1 MSATDQKP
9 AKRPAVDWEAV
20 EREYRI
26 GLKTLRQIGEEFGCS
41 HVGVKKRAER
51 EGWSRD
57 LAAKIKESADAKVTK
72 SIVTKEV
79 TKETLVTERIIVE
92 ANAEMMAN
100 VIRGHHTLLTRLRGI
115 AMLLMDRLEAE
126 LEGTDLFR
134 QLGEMMA
141 SPDEFGVDK
150 VGDLYRKVI
159 ALPTQT
165 DTAKKLAEMLKTI
178 IELERKVF
186 KIDEQ
191 KPVESNPLAEL
202 IRAVSGTSLQV
213 AQHVSDDDNE

>member
-1 MSATDQKP
+1 MADAKP
-9 AKRPAVDWEAV
+9 KRPPVDWEAV
-20 EREYRI
+20 ELEYRI
-26 GLKTLRQIGEEFGCS
+26 GIKTLRQIADEQ
-41 HVGVKKRAER
+41 GVSNPAIVKRAKR
-51 EGWSRD
+51 DGWERD
-57 LAAKIKESADAKVTK
+57 LSAKIHAKAESLVSKQLVSNAVSKEAVIAERQ
-72 SIVTKEV
+72 IVD
-79 TKETLVTERIIVE
+79 
-92 ANAEMMAN
+92 ANAEMMAS
-100 VIRGHHTLLTRLRGI
+100 VIRSHHNLLTRLRGI

-150 VGDLYRKVI
+150 VGDLYRKVV

-191 KPVESNPLAEL
+191 KSADVNPLAEF
-202 IRAVSGTSLQV
+202 IRAVSGTALPI
-213 AQHVSDDDNE
+213 AQHVSNDDD

>member
-1 MSATDQKP
+1 MADGK
-9 AKRPAVDWEAV
+9 AKRPPVDWEAV
-20 EREYRI
+20 EREYRAGI
-26 GLKTLRQIGEEFGCS
+26 KTLRQIGEEFGCS
-41 HVGVKKRAER
+41 HVGVNKKAER
-51 EGWSRD
+51 EGWPRD
-57 LAAKIKESADAKVTK
+57 LSAKIKELADAKVTK
-72 SIVTKEV
+72 ALVTKEV
-79 TKETLVTERIIVE
+79 TKETAVSERQVIE
-92 ANAEMMAN
+92 ASAEMMAE
-100 VIRGHHTLLTRLRGI
+100 VIRSHHRLLTRLRGI
-115 AMLLMDRLEAE
+115 AMLLLDRLEAE

-191 KPVESNPLAEL
+191 KPAEVNPLAEL
-202 IRAVSGTSLQV
+202 IRAVSGTALPV
-213 AQHVSDDDNE
+213 AQHVSDDDDE

>member
-1 MSATDQKP
+1 MADGK
-9 AKRPAVDWEAV
+9 AKRLPVDWEAV
-20 EREYRI
+20 EREYRAGI
-26 GLKTLRQIGEEFGCS
+26 KTLRQIGEEFGCS
-41 HVGVKKRAER
+41 HVGVKKKAER
-51 EGWSRD
+51 EGWPRD
-57 LAAKIKESADAKVTK
+57 LSAKIKELADAKVTK
-72 SIVTKEV
+72 ALVTKEV
-79 TKETLVTERIIVE
+79 TKETAVSERQVIE
-92 ANAEMMAN
+92 ASAEMMAE
-100 VIRGHHTLLTRLRGI
+100 VIRSHHRLLTRLRGI
-115 AMLLMDRLEAE
+115 AMLLLDRLEAE

-191 KPVESNPLAEL
+191 KPAEVNPLAEL
-202 IRAVSGTSLQV
+202 IRAVSGTALPV
-213 AQHVSDDDNE
+213 TQHVSDDDDE

>member
-1 MSATDQKP
+1 MADAKP
-9 AKRPAVDWEAV
+9 KRPPVDWEAV

-100 VIRGHHTLLTRLRGI
+100 VIRGHYAMLTRLRGI
-115 AMLLMDRLEAE
+115 AMLIMDRLEVE

-165 DTAKKLAEMLKTI
+165 DTAKKLAEILKTI

-191 KPVESNPLAEL
+191 KPVDVNPLAEF
-202 IRAVSGTSLQV
+202 IRAVSGTALPI
-213 AQHVSDDDNE
+213 AQHVSDNDDE

>member
-1 MSATDQKP
+1 MADGK
-9 AKRPAVDWEAV
+9 AKRPPVDWEAV
-20 EREYRI
+20 EREYRAGI
-26 GLKTLRQIGEEFGCS
+26 KTLRQIGEEFGCS
-41 HVGVKKRAER
+41 HVGVKKKAER
-51 EGWSRD
+51 EGWPRD
-57 LAAKIKESADAKVTK
+57 LSAKIKELADAKVTK
-72 SIVTKEV
+72 ALVTKEV
-79 TKETLVTERIIVE
+79 TKETAVSERQVIE
-92 ANAEMMAN
+92 ASAEMMAE
-100 VIRGHHTLLTRLRGI
+100 VIRSHHRLLTRLRGI
-115 AMLLMDRLEAE
+115 AMLLLDRLEAE

-191 KPVESNPLAEL
+191 KPAEVNPLAEL
-202 IRAVSGTSLQV
+202 IRAVSGTALPV
-213 AQHVSDDDNE
+213 AQHVSDDDDE

>member
-1 MSATDQKP
+1 MADGK
-9 AKRPAVDWEAV
+9 AKRPPVDWEAV
-20 EREYRI
+20 EREYRVGI
-26 GLKTLRQIGEEFGCS
+26 KTLRQIADEQ
-41 HVGVKKRAER
+41 GVSNPAIVKRAKR
-51 EGWSRD
+51 DGWERD
-57 LAAKIKESADAKVTK
+57 LSAKIHAKAESLVSKQLV
-72 SIVTKEV
+72 SNVV
-79 TKETLVTERIIVE
+79 SKETAIAERQIVD
-92 ANAEMMAN
+92 ASAEMMAN
-100 VIRGHHTLLTRLRGI
+100 VIRGHHKLLTRLRGI
-115 AMLLMDRLEAE
+115 AMLLLDRLEAE

-191 KPVESNPLAEL
+191 KSAEVNPLADL
-202 IRAVSGTSLQV
+202 IRAVSGTALPI
-213 AQHVSDDDNE
+213 AQHVSDDDDE

>member
-1 MSATDQKP
+1 MADGK
-9 AKRPAVDWEAV
+9 AKRLPVDWEAV
-20 EREYRI
+20 EREYRAGI
-26 GLKTLRQIGEEFGCS
+26 KTLRQIGEEFGCS
-41 HVGVKKRAER
+41 HVGVKKKAER
-51 EGWSRD
+51 EGWPRD
-57 LAAKIKESADAKVTK
+57 LSAKIKELADAKVTK
-72 SIVTKEV
+72 ALVTKEV
-79 TKETLVTERIIVE
+79 TKETAVSERQVIE
-92 ANAEMMAN
+92 ASAEMMAE
-100 VIRGHHTLLTRLRGI
+100 VIRSHHRLLTRLRGI
-115 AMLLMDRLEAE
+115 AMLLLDRLEAE

-165 DTAKKLAEMLKTI
+165 DTAKKLSEMLKTI

-191 KPVESNPLAEL
+191 KQADVNPLAEL
-202 IRAVSGTSLQV
+202 IRAVSGTALPV
-213 AQHVSDDDNE
+213 TQHVSDDDDE

>member
-1 MSATDQKP
+1 MADGK
-9 AKRPAVDWEAV
+9 AKRLPVDWEAV
-20 EREYRI
+20 EREYRAGI
-26 GLKTLRQIGEEFGCS
+26 KTLRQIGEEFGCS
-41 HVGVKKRAER
+41 HVGVKKKAER
-51 EGWSRD
+51 EGWPRD
-57 LAAKIKESADAKVTK
+57 LSAKIKELADAKVTK
-72 SIVTKEV
+72 ALVTKEV
-79 TKETLVTERIIVE
+79 TKETAVSERQVIE
-92 ANAEMMAN
+92 ASAEMMAE
-100 VIRGHHTLLTRLRGI
+100 VIRGHHKLLTRLRGI

-191 KPVESNPLAEL
+191 KPAEVNPLAEL
-202 IRAVSGTSLQV
+202 IRAVSGTALPV
-213 AQHVSDDDNE
+213 TQHVSDDDDE